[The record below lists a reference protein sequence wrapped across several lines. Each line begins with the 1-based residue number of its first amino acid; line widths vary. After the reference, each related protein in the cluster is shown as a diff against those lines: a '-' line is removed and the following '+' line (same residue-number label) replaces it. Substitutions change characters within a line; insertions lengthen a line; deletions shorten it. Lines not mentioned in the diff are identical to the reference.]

1 MSFYNATL
9 NLLPFREHPESFWTE
24 FCIENVS
31 LDDEQPIE
39 IFDSGKYKL
48 LVRTDK
54 DGRIET
60 VIYQSNLEITFDT
73 FKDKAIREIIK
84 SLNRLEIAFIASV
97 NFLKLHSPSRKT
109 KYENN
114 LTFDKSQETFPK
126 NVMGY
131 AVGGINVPKTLPT
144 ASLEKIT
151 NVLLS
156 QDNIDEYIDRFL
168 SIKELSTDP
177 VLHLVT
183 LYSLFEYIDETKG
196 RKLAES
202 FEKVK
207 KLGSNTSLKK
217 VFSSTRHLLEEKTT
231 MKRRRQKF

>member
-1 MSFYNATL
+1 MFCHIATL
-9 NLLPFREHPESFWTE
+9 NLLPFREHPESFWSE

-39 IFDSGKYKL
+39 IFDSDKYKL

-60 VIYQSNLEITFDT
+60 VIYQSNLEESFDA
-73 FKDKAIREIIK
+73 FKDEAIREIIK

-114 LTFDKSQETFPK
+114 LAVEVLKSDKSKEIFPK
-126 NVMGY
+126 EVKCY
-131 AVGGINVPKTLPT
+131 ASPINSPKTLPT

-151 NVLLS
+151 YVLAVS

-177 VLHLVT
+177 RA
-183 LYSLFEYIDETKG
+183 I
-196 RKLAES
+196 S
-202 FEKVK
+202 F
-207 KLGSNTSLKK
+207 LKK
-217 VFSSTRHLLEEKTT
+217 IAKGIRVREIS
-231 MKRRRQKF
+231 